1 MAGKGR
7 VGRESSHAED
17 VRLLLFLYVK
27 LLLRTLG
34 LHRTTFEKH
43 SSDGLSLGPAL
54 IPPPPR
60 NKTIRTGTFEG
71 TRGDAI
77 YL

>member
-7 VGRESSHAED
+7 VGRESSHPED

-34 LHRTTFEKH
+34 LPRTTFEKH